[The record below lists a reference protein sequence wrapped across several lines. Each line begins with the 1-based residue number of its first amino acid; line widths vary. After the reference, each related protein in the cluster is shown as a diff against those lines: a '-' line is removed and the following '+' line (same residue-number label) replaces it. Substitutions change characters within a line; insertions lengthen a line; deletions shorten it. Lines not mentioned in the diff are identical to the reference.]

1 MSTNGK
7 PAVGAA
13 GGVKTEHERLSAH
26 PSYSTAR
33 TQSQA
38 VHAASGQVVGQV
50 RGDVFAKTVRASV
63 HFLRKPPAI
72 AFDLCSLQEAQDLGA
87 RLVCVRDSE
96 TGRQYLASVDAV
108 WHFGFEF
115 DRGFGRQLALPL
127 ERWSVFGRDNVP
139 YVQAQLGLKG
149 GG

>member
-1 MSTNGK
+1 MSTSGK

-13 GGVKTEHERLSAH
+13 GEVETERDSNPAQPHH
-26 PSYSTAR
+26 STSVSVR
-33 TQSQA
+33 QA
-38 VHAASGQVVGQV
+38 VHAAGGQVVGQV
-50 RGDVFAKTVRASV
+50 RGDVFAKTVRASI

-96 TGRQYLASVDAV
+96 TGRQYLASVDAI

-127 ERWSVFGRDNVP
+127 ERWSVFGRDNAP
-139 YVQAQLGLKG
+139 YVQAQLGIREG
-149 GG
+149 G